1 MLSTLLKYK
10 NSLWNG
16 QRTPGSPSRTILSSV
31 IPHIKLRI
39 RVSHIDLLV
48 GFKIQKMT
56 VNSKLTPDVVSLSK
70 IDPLRRELEQGVYSV
85 SPNRSSLRNY

>member
-1 MLSTLLKYK
+1 
-10 NSLWNG
+10 
-16 QRTPGSPSRTILSSV
+16 
-31 IPHIKLRI
+31 
-39 RVSHIDLLV
+39 V